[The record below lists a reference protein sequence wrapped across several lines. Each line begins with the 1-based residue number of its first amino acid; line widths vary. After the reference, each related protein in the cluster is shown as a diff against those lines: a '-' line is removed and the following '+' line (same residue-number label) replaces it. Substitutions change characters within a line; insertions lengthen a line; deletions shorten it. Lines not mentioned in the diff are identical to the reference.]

1 MRCVISCYTSSTF
14 FCWKIV
20 IASRLWPYLPHM
32 HNNNNSNKNNNKN
45 TKTNEWHNMCLTYFR
60 YSHFVECAKNYMR
73 IYIYWNHNLF
83 VGVIG
88 IKMISAFTGEFV
100 NFEVIGNHTLT
111 SMVVVTYIVC
121 RTSYEM
127 NIFNRAIIYYGMELM
142 ASLLYSIVPFVQVSL
157 WSLVWVD
164 K

>member
-88 IKMISAFTGEFV
+88 IKMISVFTGEFWGHWQSHSHFDGCRYIYCMS
-100 NFEVIGNHTLT
+100 NFIRNEYLQSRN
-111 SMVVVTYIVC
+111 YILWNGIDGKFALQYC
-121 RTSYEM
+121 
-127 NIFNRAIIYYGMELM
+127 
-142 ASLLYSIVPFVQVSL
+142 SICSG
-157 WSLVWVD
+157 
-164 K
+164 